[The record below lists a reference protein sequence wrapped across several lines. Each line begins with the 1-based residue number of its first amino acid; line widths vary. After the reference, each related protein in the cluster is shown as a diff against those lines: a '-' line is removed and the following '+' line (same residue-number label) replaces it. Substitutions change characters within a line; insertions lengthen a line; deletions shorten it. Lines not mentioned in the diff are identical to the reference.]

1 MQKLYN
7 VQIMTPRQLFD
18 WLSTAL
24 PSIHFD
30 YCNTEEY
37 EGIQNSLEQRSL
49 TIPGTK
55 TLHTFVPISRIRVRV
70 CNFSSSVAFKEE
82 RVTPKTSDL

>member
-18 WLSTAL
+18 WVSTAL